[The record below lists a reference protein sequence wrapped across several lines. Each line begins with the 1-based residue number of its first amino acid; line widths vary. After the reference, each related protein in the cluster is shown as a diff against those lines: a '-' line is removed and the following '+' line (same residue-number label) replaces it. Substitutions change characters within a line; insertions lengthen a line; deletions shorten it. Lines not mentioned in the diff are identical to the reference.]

1 MLSEVPRLA
10 ATACS
15 PAYGERVRVEE
26 IRAALDLHNRTGLRI
41 CAHLPR
47 SRRWPIIACRRRS
60 GRPRTIREIWFFRL
74 KYDATSREPLRYD
87 GDRSICAAT
96 QCHAG
101 WLRRVVCRPRILRM
115 AQPHSPRGL
124 DFDAWNRI
132 QSLAALSLLAGLGI
146 RYPLQMLP
154 VLLFELRKAIW
165 LVAIALPRW
174 VANDVDPDIRR
185 MAITCL
191 AAMVIVPLLIP
202 WPYVFRNYVMKPGD
216 RWR

>member
-1 MLSEVPRLA
+1 MTVIEVSALRLNVMRVGYAVLFAGLASSE
-10 ATACS
+10 
-15 PAYGERVRVEE
+15 
-26 IRAALDLHNRTGLRI
+26 
-41 CAHLPR
+41 
-47 SRRWPIIACRRRS
+47 WPSLIHHEGWTSTHGIAS
-60 GRPRTIREIWFFRL
+60 SL
-74 KYDATSREPLRYD
+74 
-87 GDRSICAAT
+87 
-96 QCHAG
+96 
-101 WLRRVVCRPRILRM
+101 
-115 AQPHSPRGL
+115 
-124 DFDAWNRI
+124 
-132 QSLAALSLLAGLGI
+132 LAALSLLAGLGI

-154 VLLFELRKAIW
+154 VLLFELGWKAIW